1 MEEWKN
7 DISSTTHPDPK
18 RQLNYLIEQHQKQ
31 INQFPQMALSVSPQ
45 SDFSEALSNQ
55 VEVNS
60 ECDER
65 AFDFAGEDN
74 KDEYVL
80 QAEEDVES
88 NFEPNKI

>member
-1 MEEWKN
+1 MEEWN
-7 DISSTTHPDPK
+7 NNITSNTHPDPK

-31 INQFPQMALSVSPQ
+31 INQVPQISLSVSPQ

-65 AFDFAGEDN
+65 AFDFVDEDN

-80 QAEEDVES
+80 ETEEDKKN
-88 NFEPNKI
+88 NF